1 MKDGNSAFD
10 LEQTPP
16 PPSGEM
22 EPVGSGATCEIRRF
36 QRWGKWFVFKRLRPE
51 LRSDPRLVAAL
62 EKEFDLGIRLDHPG
76 IVRYFEKGSD
86 AQGPYLIEEYI
97 DGQTL
102 ADWSAEH
109 QPLPDAEVRRLMGEL
124 CDAVGYLHETG
135 IVHADLGP
143 GNILVTRQG
152 SHAKI
157 IDLGFS
163 SQYSYAPVA
172 GGTPDFS
179 APEQFSAREG
189 LDVRADVFALGK
201 LLALLAPGRW
211 HKVIRRATDADPQQ
225 RYATPQALL
234 RALQPRH
241 AALWAAG
248 GLLLAALVAS
258 PFLQRRYL
266 RLHPVPGQVD
276 TLIVKDTLVVRDT
289 VWQLPAKEA
298 STPPEQMRGV
308 VRREIQRIRAPFYA
322 SYDKLTRENF
332 SAVQQRHQESFTR
345 AHQAADSIVR
355 AWSARYPQYISDFA
369 VIPAEELN
377 RDLGRY
383 QTDVHRMEAGE

>member
-1 MKDGNSAFD
+1 MTDSNSSFA
-10 LEQTPP
+10 LEQTTS
-16 PPSGEM
+16 PSGEM
-22 EPVGSGATCEIRRF
+22 EQVGSGATCKTWRF
-36 QRWGKWFVFKRLRPE
+36 QRWGKWFLLKRLLPE
-51 LRSDPRLVAAL
+51 YKSDPRLVAAL
-62 EKEFDLGIRLDHPG
+62 EKEFDLGIHLDHPG
-76 IVRYFEKGSD
+76 IVRFFEMGND
-86 AQGPYLIEEYI
+86 ADGPYLIEEYI

-102 ADWSAEH
+102 TDWLAEH
-109 QPLPDAEVRRLMGEL
+109 HPLPDSEVRRLMREL
-124 CDAVGYLHETG
+124 CDAVGYLHEAG

-152 SHAKI
+152 SHAKL

-189 LDVRADVFALGK
+189 LNVRADVFALGK
-201 LLALLAPGRW
+201 LLAMMAPGCWRR
-211 HKVIRRATDADPQQ
+211 VVRRATATDPQA
-225 RYATPQALL
+225 RYASPQALL
-234 RALQPRH
+234 RDLQPRH
-241 AALWAAG
+241 TVLWAAG
-248 GLLLAALVAS
+248 LLLLAALVAT

-266 RLHPVPGQVD
+266 RLHPAVPQVD
-276 TLIVKDTLVVRDT
+276 TLVVKDTLVLRDT
-289 VWQLPAKEA
+289 VWQLPAKA
-298 STPPEQMRGV
+298 TPTPPERMRAV
-308 VRREIQRIRAPFYA
+308 VRQEIQRIRAPFYA

-383 QTDVHRMEAGE
+383 QTDVHRMKAGE